1 MVFFC
6 GQLFFLALVVF
17 WVGGPNCRVFDLAS
31 HLRIFVKRCG
41 LAIWVG
47 ANGTK
52 PRRLDARYWLS
63 GSRWRWGGAAAGGAG
78 GGGGAQ
84 YAYPMLAA
92 AARRPGAPIS
102 HSRKAG
108 CEILAQWEGEKCG
121 TLIDGDG
128 WMRDIGSVGG

>member
-1 MVFFC
+1 M
-6 GQLFFLALVVF
+6 
-17 WVGGPNCRVFDLAS
+17 W
-31 HLRIFVKRCG
+31 H
-41 LAIWVG
+41 
-47 ANGTK
+47 AN
-52 PRRLDARYWLS
+52 
-63 GSRWRWGGAAAGGAG
+63 RWRWGGAAAGGAGGGGAG